1 MLPVD
6 AAPDAPRPPAIWFS
20 DMDPGS
26 KPTFN
31 DVLKDILYPLTGLS
45 EMGTKEI
52 KAAKCAVLF
61 PDELDIVDVVGE
73 KFHADNWFKYM
84 SKRLKEKHS
93 ISESLKKMRDS
104 NLLEKKK

>member
-6 AAPDAPRPPAIWFS
+6 AAPDAPLPPAIWFS
-20 DMDPGS
+20 DMDHGS
-26 KPTFN
+26 KPTFH
-31 DVLKDILYPLTGLS
+31 DVLKDILYALRGLS
-45 EMGTKEI
+45 EMGTKKI

>member
-20 DMDPGS
+20 DMDHGS
-26 KPTFN
+26 KPTFH
-31 DVLKDILYPLTGLS
+31 DVLKDILYALTGLS

-104 NLLEKKK
+104 NILEKKK